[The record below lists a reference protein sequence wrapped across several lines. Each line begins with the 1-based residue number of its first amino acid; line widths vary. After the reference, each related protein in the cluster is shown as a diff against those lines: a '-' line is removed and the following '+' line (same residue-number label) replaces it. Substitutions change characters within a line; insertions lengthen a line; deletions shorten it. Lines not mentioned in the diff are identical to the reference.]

1 MRLTESLNSTKKSSG
16 LIVIEQVIEEV
27 VGLKINSNKDD
38 FIAKRFHLEYQLELQ
53 HLIWLVLQFM
63 QLL

>member
-53 HLIWLVLQFM
+53 H
-63 QLL
+63 